1 MITLFT
7 TLVLFLLWKSNIIK
21 CGFGWVL
28 APIWIVLHWIAWS
41 AILSFVLYYC
51 DNSFDWFYNTYDFL
65 WIGILGSLVITVIM
79 FINYLLGCKENN

>member
-28 APIWIVLHWIAWS
+28 APVWIVLHWIAWS
-41 AILSFVLYYC
+41 ILLSFFLYWFD
-51 DNSFDWFYNTYDFL
+51 DNFYWFNGNYDFL
-65 WIGILGSLVITVIM
+65 VIGIVASLILTIVM
-79 FINYLLGCKENN
+79 FILYLVGSKEQE